1 MERLAVMARSRQ
13 DYHQNYAERNAL
25 KYNYYRW
32 ACGRDNRL
40 DQVWGENAR
49 TGKEWSK
56 KD

>member
-1 MERLAVMARSRQ
+1 MLVQKKSAGVW
-13 DYHQNYAERNAL
+13 HQNYSERNAL